1 MGINFDEIK
10 NKAQDA
16 LREHGDK
23 IEEGLD
29 KAAGFAKSKVDGQD
43 SKIDGGVQKAKEFLD
58 KFSGKPEDG
67 GEGGG
72 QPPAAPPRQ
81 P

>member
-29 KAAGFAKSKVDGQD
+29 KAAGFAKSKVEGHD
-43 SKIDGGVQKAKEFLD
+43 SKIDGGVEKAKEFLD
-58 KFSGKPEDG
+58 KFSGKPDE
-67 GEGGG
+67 GG
-72 QPPAAPPRQ
+72 QPPATPPQQ